1 MADQWLS
8 IVEYARET
16 GISDMTIRRRIRTGR
31 IAAELRDGKYFIP
44 VSVDHA
50 SGQLT
55 AVKSTLRNPAAA
67 NVSHTAM
74 KAHPS
79 PDRTIPRVVPAV
91 QTPESHLITA
101 SKVDTHGQPIGDIR
115 VSNQNIMTTS
125 PRATAQPTVD
135 PNFVPDGLVRPLVD
149 AGMASVEAR
158 GLIEF
163 CHRALEQAKSTVA
176 SVEARY
182 TARMEALNAQ
192 LAQKDQELKSL
203 NQQVEDLQILVQLLE
218 RKK

>member
-31 IAAELRDGKYFIP
+31 ISAELRDGKYFIP
-44 VSVDHA
+44 VTVDQG
-50 SGQLT
+50 SGQIS
-55 AVKSTLRNPAAA
+55 AVKSSGRNSHPAIKSHPAPDKTL
-67 NVSHTAM
+67 
-74 KAHPS
+74 
-79 PDRTIPRVVPAV
+79 PRAVPTVLRHAESSMEFL
-91 QTPESHLITA
+91 TPERKST
-101 SKVDTHGQPIGDIR
+101 
-115 VSNQNIMTTS
+115 
-125 PRATAQPTVD
+125 PTVVSSNTVGPRPQTHSQND
-135 PNFVPDGLVRPLVD
+135 AVPELLAKPLVD

-163 CHRALEQAKSTVA
+163 CHRALEQARATVS

-182 TARMEALNAQ
+182 ASRLEALNAQ
-192 LAQKDQELKSL
+192 IAQKDQEIKSL
-203 NQQVEDLQILVQLLE
+203 NQQVEDLQLLVQILE

>member
-31 IAAELRDGKYFIP
+31 ISAELRDGKYFIP
-44 VSVDHA
+44 VTVDQG
-50 SGQLT
+50 SGQIS
-55 AVKSTLRNPAAA
+55 AVKTGART
-67 NVSHTAM
+67 SHTVI
-74 KAHPS
+74 KSHPA
-79 PDRTIPRVVPAV
+79 PDKTIQRPVPTVQRHTDSSMEFSAQERKSAPTVVP
-91 QTPESHLITA
+91 SN
-101 SKVDTHGQPIGDIR
+101 PIGPRTQVQSQD
-115 VSNQNIMTTS
+115 NQ
-125 PRATAQPTVD
+125 A
-135 PNFVPDGLVRPLVD
+135 VPEWLAKPLVD

-163 CHRALEQAKSTVA
+163 CHRALEQARATVS

-182 TARMEALNAQ
+182 ASRLESLNAQ
-192 LAQKDQELKSL
+192 IAQKDQEIKSL
-203 NQQVEDLQILVQLLE
+203 NQQVEDLQLLVQILE

>member
-31 IAAELRDGKYFIP
+31 ISAELRDGKYFIP
-44 VSVDHA
+44 VTVDQG
-50 SGQLT
+50 SGQIS
-55 AVKSTLRNPAAA
+55 AVKSGARIGGSAANPA
-67 NVSHTAM
+67 VKSHPA
-74 KAHPS
+74 
-79 PDRTIPRVVPAV
+79 PDKTLQRV
-91 QTPESHLITA
+91 
-101 SKVDTHGQPIGDIR
+101 
-115 VSNQNIMTTS
+115 M
-125 PRATAQPTVD
+125 PTVHRHAESSIEFSMPERRSAPSVVASNPTGFRPQTQD
-135 PNFVPDGLVRPLVD
+135 NQAVPEWLAKPLVD

-163 CHRALEQAKSTVA
+163 CHRALEQARATVS

-182 TARMEALNAQ
+182 GSRLEALNAQ
-192 LAQKDQELKSL
+192 IAQKDQEIKSL
-203 NQQVEDLQILVQLLE
+203 NQQVEDLQLLVQILE

>member
-50 SGQLT
+50 SGQVT
-55 AVKSTLRNPAAA
+55 AVKSTVRNTNTAQT
-67 NVSHTAM
+67 SHAAM

-79 PDRTIPRVVPAV
+79 PDRTIPRVVPAT
-91 QTPESHLITA
+91 QAYEPLANSTG
-101 SKVDTHGQPIGDIR
+101 KVDTQGQPIGDIR
-115 VSNQNIMTTS
+115 VSSQNIMTS
-125 PRATAQPTVD
+125 SVRAAAQPTVD
-135 PNFVPDGLVRPLVD
+135 SNSVPDGLVRPLVD

-163 CHRALEQAKSTVA
+163 CHRALEQARATVA

-182 TARMEALNAQ
+182 AARMEALNAQ
-192 LAQKDQELKSL
+192 LAQKDQELKSI
-203 NQQVEDLQILVQLLE
+203 NQQVEDLQLLVQLLE